1 MAPTHDDGDARTD
14 ERVTERPSGEDSAA
28 ETTDTTGDA
37 PTGSDG
43 TTASDDA
50 AAVEADADAIIA
62 ELDALA
68 SSTAVS
74 DSPVA
79 RSRVRRTR
87 ALARRLRE
95 RAVARPSV
103 GAFDRSDA
111 AEALLGSTLL
121 GIPMAVE
128 GGTTEVGS
136 FLAAHP
142 AALVATLVGGVGLVA
157 GVIYVADIRQVGV
170 EDRVAGVVPRRLLGV
185 VTVSGVTATA
195 LLTAWGRVSWAEPVT
210 ALAAVVVAFVPMS
223 LGAALGDLLPE
234 DDRPGE

>member
-1 MAPTHDDGDARTD
+1 MTDSRDVDPGNDADPEDDD
-14 ERVTERPSGEDSAA
+14 
-28 ETTDTTGDA
+28 
-37 PTGSDG
+37 
-43 TTASDDA
+43 

-68 SSTAVS
+68 SSAAVA
-74 DSPVA
+74 DSPAA
-79 RSRVRRTR
+79 RSRVRRSR

-95 RAVARPSV
+95 RAPARPTI

-128 GGTTEVGS
+128 GGTTEVGL

-142 AALVATLVGGVGLVA
+142 VALVATLVGAVGLVT
-157 GVIYVADIRQVGV
+157 GVIYVADIREVGV
-170 EDRVAGVVPRRLLGV
+170 EDRIAGVVPRRLLGV

-195 LLTAWGRVSWAEPVT
+195 MLTGWGRVSWTEPVT

-234 DDRPGE
+234 DD